1 MKTKNRKK
9 KLHQFGYEPLT
20 HRPYSRELFLDFK
33 GMLAEKKFSD
43 KKEANAKTL
52 IYFDTKIQ
60 LYNKNDIKKLEERY
74 NRSEEL

>member
-1 MKTKNRKK
+1 
-9 KLHQFGYEPLT
+9 
-20 HRPYSRELFLDFK
+20 
-33 GMLAEKKFSD
+33 MLAEKKFSD
-43 KKEANAKTL
+43 KKEANPKTL